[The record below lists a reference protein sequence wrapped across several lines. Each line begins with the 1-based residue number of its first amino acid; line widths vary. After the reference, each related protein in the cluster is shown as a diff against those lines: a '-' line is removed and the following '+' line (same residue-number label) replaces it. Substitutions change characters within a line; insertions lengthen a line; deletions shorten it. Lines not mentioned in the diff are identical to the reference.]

1 MTQFKFL
8 LCLLASTGAYAQ
20 TPPVIVA
27 QPSTT
32 PYTVWTSSGSY
43 VVVPNYTT
51 GQPQAV
57 IQVGR
62 PANTPNTTTTKS
74 SGGKSK

>member
-1 MTQFKFL
+1 MKKL
-8 LCLLASTGAYAQ
+8 ILALAFVTSAQAQ
-20 TPPVIVA
+20 TNTAPVVVA
-27 QPSTT
+27 QPSST

-57 IQVGR
+57 IQVSK
-62 PANTPNTTTTKS
+62 PATTTTTAKT
-74 SGGKSK
+74 SGGKK

>member
-1 MTQFKFL
+1 MKKL
-8 LCLLASTGAYAQ
+8 ILALAFIGSAQAQ
-20 TPPVIVA
+20 TNTAPIVVA
-27 QPSTT
+27 QPSST

-57 IQVGR
+57 IQVSK
-62 PANTPNTTTTKS
+62 PATTTTSTAKS
-74 SGGKSK
+74 TGGKK